1 MLFQVVSMP
10 KVNGKI
16 ILKIE
21 FPQKDLTDGYKHNL
35 ETMGDDLSRY
45 SH

>member
-1 MLFQVVSMP
+1 MV

-21 FPQKDLTDGYKHNL
+21 FPLKDLTDGYKQT
-35 ETMGDDLSRY
+35 EKPWVVI
-45 SH
+45 